1 MRPNRSPQAKIT
13 AEFGWSTGR
22 AGCKRDRAH
31 LAGVRTIQQSM
42 RLLRLLTGFFV
53 NTFGITPPTA
63 ETERS
68 AGRAIAIMLAV
79 VAALLGVAVW
89 VLRSLR
95 VR

>member
-1 MRPNRSPQAKIT
+1 
-13 AEFGWSTGR
+13 
-22 AGCKRDRAH
+22 
-31 LAGVRTIQQSM
+31 M